1 MERDIS
7 PILLEVFAN
16 RFSFIAEEMGAV
28 LQRTAFSPNIKERR
42 DFSCAIFDAEGNL
55 VAQAAHIPVHLG
67 SMELAVKSAV
77 AKYGKE
83 GFKEG
88 DLVILNDPFRGGTHL
103 PDITTVAPLFYEGE
117 LLFFIANRAHHAD
130 VGGSSAGS
138 MPLSTSVFQE
148 GVIIPPVKLFEGGK
162 LNRELWEFLLNNVRN
177 PSEREGDFS
186 AQISAINVG
195 KKRLK

>member
-103 PDITTVAPLFYEGE
+103 PDITAVAPLFYKGE
-117 LLFFIANRAHHAD
+117 LLFFVANRAHTPTWAE
-130 VGGSSAGS
+130 A
-138 MPLSTSVFQE
+138 
-148 GVIIPPVKLFEGGK
+148 PPVPCPFPPLYF
-162 LNRELWEFLLNNVRN
+162 
-177 PSEREGDFS
+177 
-186 AQISAINVG
+186 
-195 KKRLK
+195 KKA